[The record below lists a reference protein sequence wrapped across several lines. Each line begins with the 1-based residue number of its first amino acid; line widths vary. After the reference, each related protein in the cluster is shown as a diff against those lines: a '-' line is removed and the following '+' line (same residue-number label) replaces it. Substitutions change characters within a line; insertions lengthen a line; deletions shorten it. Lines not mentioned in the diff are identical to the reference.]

1 MSIEILGLL
10 VAGAGASYGWWALQ
24 RRREASLGLRELEQ
38 AFDPDAAVAWGV
50 ATHELTSRGHA
61 AMWPMHL
68 LYGLL
73 QVEAFTAAIE
83 RLGGKPDAIET
94 RVLDKLATA
103 GAVDDERV
111 PQLAQVLGYAYAVAQ
126 HQERTITITDLWARL
141 GRLGIERE
149 LDVSAHEL
157 LFVLV
162 HGMPPP
168 PPDLDGRVEVHVVLR
183 NDDITTQQFVTSIL
197 RDVFGLSE
205 TDAEVRML
213 ETHDA
218 GKSIV
223 GRYKL
228 AVARDKIITARS
240 RARDEMFP
248 LWIAPEDC

>member
-24 RRREASLGLRELEQ
+24 RRRDGALGLRELEQ
-38 AFDPDAAVAWGV
+38 AFDPDAAVAWAV
-50 ATHELTSRGHA
+50 ATHELTSRGQP
-61 AMWPMHL
+61 AMWPVHM

-83 RLGGKPDAIET
+83 RLGGTLDAIET
-94 RVLDKLATA
+94 RVLDKLASA

-111 PQLAQVLGYAYAVAQ
+111 GQLARVLGYAYAIAR
-126 HQERTITITDLWARL
+126 HHERQITITDLWAGL
-141 GRLGIERE
+141 APLGIERE
-149 LDVSAHEL
+149 LDVSGHDL

-162 HGMPPP
+162 HGMPAP
-168 PPDLDGRVEVHVVLR
+168 PPDLDGRAEVHVVLR
-183 NDDITTQQFVTSIL
+183 NDNITTQQFVTSIL

-205 TDAEVRML
+205 ADARACML

-218 GKSIV
+218 GRSIV
-223 GRYKL
+223 GRYKA

-240 RARDEMFP
+240 RAREERVP